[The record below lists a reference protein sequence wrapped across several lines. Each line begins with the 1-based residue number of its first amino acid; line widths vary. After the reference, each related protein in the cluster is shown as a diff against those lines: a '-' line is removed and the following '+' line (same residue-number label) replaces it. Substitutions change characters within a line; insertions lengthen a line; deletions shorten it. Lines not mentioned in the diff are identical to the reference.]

1 MVYTVNTIVT
11 SENAAEVLAPILTR
25 ILNVGAE
32 GGGESGG
39 EGSGRQSRVSTHVR
53 LGIVSRETHR
63 RLSLSRRGLTGV
75 ALEVGGR
82 RSEHLEE
89 TRTESKS
96 YRGCAR
102 RGVSF
107 LFSSRFSRYVIGRLK
122 FPPSWKTRAKT
133 SSFYRVGETLL
144 ARVKLDNFSFQHCK
158 LFATSSL
165 GGGYLPSSTT
175 LGLSRFDLFLSSFRF
190 LRFFQNLV
198 VALCVFLDFYLL
210 HVRIYNYIFSSLVD
224 EKSSRGWQTSRTKSF
239 KPRR

>member
-1 MVYTVNTIVT
+1 M
-11 SENAAEVLAPILTR
+11 
-25 ILNVGAE
+25 
-32 GGGESGG
+32 
-39 EGSGRQSRVSTHVR
+39 
-53 LGIVSRETHR
+53 SRETHR

-75 ALEVGGR
+75 ALEAGG

-175 LGLSRFDLFLSSFRF
+175 LYAVTWTIAFRFIPFFLSLPPLFPKCRS
-190 LRFFQNLV
+190 LR
-198 VALCVFLDFYLL
+198 LCVFLDF
-210 HVRIYNYIFSSLVD
+210 YIFSSLVD
-224 EKSSRGWQTSRTKSF
+224 EKSSRGWQISRTKSF
-239 KPRR
+239 KALIALSSRIVILLLIAYISILSVSLLDVLLEENLTRVVDRSSKSDRD

>member
-1 MVYTVNTIVT
+1 M
-11 SENAAEVLAPILTR
+11 
-25 ILNVGAE
+25 
-32 GGGESGG
+32 
-39 EGSGRQSRVSTHVR
+39 
-53 LGIVSRETHR
+53 SRETHR

-75 ALEVGGR
+75 ALEAGG

-89 TRTESKS
+89 TRAESKS

-175 LGLSRFDLFLSSFRF
+175 LYAVTWTIAFRFIPFFLSSAFSKMSLFAPLRIPRF
-190 LRFFQNLV
+190 LYILLAGGREIESG
-198 VALCVFLDFYLL
+198 VANIAHEIV
-210 HVRIYNYIFSSLVD
+210 
-224 EKSSRGWQTSRTKSF
+224 
-239 KPRR
+239 